1 MKIKE
6 VCERTGLTERTVRF
20 YRQKGL
26 ISPRGEWR
34 NGREYSDFSE
44 ADVEM
49 LAAIATLRELS
60 FSIDEILTMQRTP
73 GAIPDIVLARR
84 EAARKEHEIA
94 ENTFAVLE
102 RLDAAGVSDVAA
114 LASRARDAAAYRP
127 HPAPPPRPE
136 EANES
141 GMGERCHSVP
151 LELMGKWNWGAF
163 LFPVI
168 WGLANH
174 VYQALWCFIPVIG
187 FFYAFHLGS
196 HGNEFAWK
204 HRYWESIAHF
214 KRVQRRFAAWS
225 IGITVALIAL
235 NIGAA
240 IASNRAAERAERIY
254 ETRLAALD
262 ESIKGTPEWQSLAGS
277 RTLWTDA
284 LAKEKFDAYPTE
296 QARQEAGILNR
307 DDAFYLE
314 PDAYYRVLHSNYYDF
329 DEGENAA
336 ITENGEIVFN
346 DTDKAH
352 AEYSCRILLSNG
364 EVWELAG
371 DADASGTFTGVTAAL
386 DAERTA
392 RYRAYWASIQ
402 RAMEALR
409 DYVARRTAEVISSTL
424 FLETVGTEFEFT
436 EAPSPAYVSYGA
448 VYEGGEVECG
458 GFTAY
463 ARAADGTLYYVHVD
477 VNDDPETGALTESP
491 LAIEPVAE
499 EPGV

>member
-102 RLDAAGVSDVAA
+102 RLDAAGVPDVAA

-136 EANES
+136 EVNES

-225 IGITVALIAL
+225 IGITVAAIAL
-235 NIGAA
+235 YIGAA

-314 PDAYYRVLHSNYYDF
+314 PDAYYQVLRSNYYDF
-329 DEGENAA
+329 DEGECGHCRKRRNRVQRYGQSACGIFLPHPAFKRRSLGACGRCGRLRYLYGRYGHARCGAHGALPRLLGLHPAGDGSAA
-336 ITENGEIVFN
+336 RLRC
-346 DTDKAH
+346 KAH
-352 AEYSCRILLSNG
+352 GGGDFLHALPGNG
-364 EVWELAG
+364 G
-371 DADASGTFTGVTAAL
+371 RG
-386 DAERTA
+386 
-392 RYRAYWASIQ
+392 I
-402 RAMEALR
+402 
-409 DYVARRTAEVISSTL
+409 
-424 FLETVGTEFEFT
+424 
-436 EAPSPAYVSYGA
+436 
-448 VYEGGEVECG
+448 
-458 GFTAY
+458 
-463 ARAADGTLYYVHVD
+463 
-477 VNDDPETGALTESP
+477 
-491 LAIEPVAE
+491 
-499 EPGV
+499 